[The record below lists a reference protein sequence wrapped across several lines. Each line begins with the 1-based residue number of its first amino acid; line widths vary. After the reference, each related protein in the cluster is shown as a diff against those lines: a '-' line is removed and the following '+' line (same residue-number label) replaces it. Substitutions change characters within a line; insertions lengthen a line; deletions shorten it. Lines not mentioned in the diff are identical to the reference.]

1 MEQNAH
7 LATEFIFEIQLPS
20 FMNHSFFR
28 ILAILLVVFVAGCQ
42 KKASSGL
49 NQKAATLPSGTSVWV
64 SFYNVENLFDPHD
77 DAGKDDSE
85 YLPGSELDWTSE
97 KYVAKLDNLTQA
109 VKAMNN
115 GKGPDILGLAE
126 VENLQTLEDWTT
138 MTELKSRGYQFVIEE
153 GPDPRGID
161 CAFMYDPAIF
171 VYKSHEAKEVAFPEE
186 PGYIT
191 RLVLKVDG
199 EINGEAISFVVIH
212 WPSRRGGQEESEFRR
227 VAAAKATREL
237 IEQEWSDNSGTDII
251 VMGDFNDDPFDKS
264 VAEVLKAKTADAD
277 GLGSDEFLNPV
288 GALHDPES
296 TGTLTYQGK
305 WNLFDQVLISQNLTD
320 EDGVLEYV
328 DGSAGIHNPEFMQ
341 VGGDGRSKDMPR
353 RGVYRGEFQE
363 RGFSDHF
370 PVYVRLRVR

>member
-1 MEQNAH
+1 
-7 LATEFIFEIQLPS
+7 
-20 FMNHSFFR
+20 MNDHFLRF
-28 ILAILLVVFVAGCQ
+28 LVIAALISLVGCQ

-49 NQKAATLPSGTSVWV
+49 NQKASALPSGTSVWV

-85 YLPGSELDWTSE
+85 FLPGSELDWTAE
-97 KYVAKLDNLTQA
+97 KYVAKLDHLTQA
-109 VKAMNN
+109 VTAMNN

-171 VYKSHEAKEVAFPEE
+171 VYKSHEAKEVSFPDE
-186 PGYIT
+186 PDYIT

-212 WPSRRGGQEESEFRR
+212 WPSRRGGEQESESRR
-227 VAAAKATREL
+227 LAAAKATREL
-237 IEQEWSDNSGTDII
+237 IEEEWSDNAGADII
-251 VMGDFNDDPFDKS
+251 VMGDFNDDPFNRS
-264 VAEVLKAKTADAD
+264 VTEVLKASTGNAAS
-277 GLGSDEFLNPV
+277 LGTDEFLNPV

-296 TGTLTYQGK
+296 IGTLTYRGK

-328 DGSAGIHNPEFMQ
+328 EGSAGIHNPEFMQ

-353 RGVYRGEFQE
+353 RAIYRGEFQE

>member
-1 MEQNAH
+1 
-7 LATEFIFEIQLPS
+7 
-20 FMNHSFFR
+20 MNHLSLR
-28 ILAILLVVFVAGCQ
+28 ILAIMILLAGFGCQ
-42 KKASSGL
+42 KKASSAL
-49 NQKAATLPSGTSVWV
+49 NQQAPTLPSGTSVWV

-77 DAGKDDSE
+77 DPGKDDSE

-115 GKGPDILGLAE
+115 GRGPDILGLAE

-138 MTELKSRGYQFVIEE
+138 MTELKSRNYQFVIEE

-171 VYKSHEAKEVAFPEE
+171 VYKSHETKEISFPEE
-186 PGYIT
+186 SNYIS

-212 WPSRRGGQEESEFRR
+212 WPSRRGGQEESESKR
-227 VAAAKATREL
+227 VAAAKATRDL
-237 IEQEWSDNSGTDII
+237 IDQEWSEASGTDII
-251 VMGDFNDDPFDKS
+251 VMGDFNDDPFNKS
-264 VAEVLKAKTADAD
+264 VAEVLRSSTTNPAE
-277 GLGSDEFLNPV
+277 LGAGEFLNPV

-296 TGTLTYQGK
+296 IGTLTYRGS
-305 WNLFDQVLISQNLTD
+305 WNLFDQIMISKNLLDD
-320 EDGVLEYV
+320 EGELEYV
-328 DGSAGIHNPEFMQ
+328 MGSAGIHNPEFMQ